1 MVVHKVSSQMEYGRQ
16 LIADARAKLSELEAE
31 RDCMKSKLDSVR
43 PEEGGLHLNYIDPG
57 MVDFEGLQQRI
68 QAQKRILAVFEETCG
83 GRQAET
89 IELSKLENADEAWSV
104 AKNKQHLW
112 KRHRLAFQSQL
123 RGMKC
128 GYERPATTPAPLP
141 TMYNDYREECV
152 HSEQIHIGV
161 CPFCLQGFEPAWDC
175 CLASCRHAY
184 HSWCALTH
192 FSESTKCIHKGC
204 AKEMHSDWW
213 ISTGIPKP
221 EFGKDGLVMAAPW
234 ERTPLTRNA
243 FLTLPLICDWIH
255 ILKFRE
261 WVLACV
267 GGGCCWGM
275 FPGPRLISVK
285 FVAISSG
292 SKLISVFLTHLL
304 LSSLFLN
311 GWETSLPI
319 CVLSHYSVSECSYLW
334 QIEFLHVVLRKKRR
348 AWCFQPPT
356 GIHYPTA

>member
-1 MVVHKVSSQMEYGRQ
+1 MSRFTLV
-16 LIADARAKLSELEAE
+16 
-31 RDCMKSKLDSVR
+31 
-43 PEEGGLHLNYIDPG
+43 
-57 MVDFEGLQQRI
+57 
-68 QAQKRILAVFEETCG
+68 
-83 GRQAET
+83 
-89 IELSKLENADEAWSV
+89 
-104 AKNKQHLW
+104 
-112 KRHRLAFQSQL
+112 
-123 RGMKC
+123 
-128 GYERPATTPAPLP
+128 
-141 TMYNDYREECV
+141 
-152 HSEQIHIGV
+152 V
-161 CPFCLQGFEPAWDC
+161 CPFCLQGFEPAWNC
-175 CLASCRHAY
+175 RLASCRHAY

-334 QIEFLHVVLRKKRR
+334 QIEFLLSWGRRGGHGVSSPLLEYIIPQHNSSPHMISHDIVDVLGLRTLLML
-348 AWCFQPPT
+348 CC
-356 GIHYPTA
+356 